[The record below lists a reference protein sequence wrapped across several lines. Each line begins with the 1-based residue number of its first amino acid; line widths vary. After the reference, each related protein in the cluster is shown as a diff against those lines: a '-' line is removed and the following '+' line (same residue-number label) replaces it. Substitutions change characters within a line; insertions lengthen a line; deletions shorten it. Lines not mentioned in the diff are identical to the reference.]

1 LDSHYAL
8 RVLQKP
14 LCYSHKGNIYSV
26 QQCWSLGCSV
36 DFLFKWGIIDPNT
49 SKEVTKM
56 TRHITR
62 HAIPQ
67 GTFFVEQRGEGYSIR
82 RHGELYPT
90 VVIGEEQSGYW
101 WAGRTA
107 PVAQYQR
114 ELIALHT
121 AA

>member
-1 LDSHYAL
+1 
-8 RVLQKP
+8 
-14 LCYSHKGNIYSV
+14 
-26 QQCWSLGCSV
+26 
-36 DFLFKWGIIDPNT
+36 
-49 SKEVTKM
+49 M

-62 HAIPQ
+62 HKVSQ
-67 GTFFVEQRGEGYSIR
+67 GTFFVEQRGEGFSIR
-82 RHGELYPT
+82 RLGQLYPT
-90 VVIGEEQSGYW
+90 IVTGEEQTGYW